1 MDSLVEA
8 GAVRQR
14 VTGLLE
20 VAQAEGRAITDE
32 AVARAAELACE
43 LALELLTL
51 ARLEE
56 TRVERRLERRL
67 MRLMRDE
74 AGRRLTLAF
83 TDQALRP
90 SRQER
95 VAEQLK
101 YLLRREGI
109 PNYFSRWERLQL
121 SAFKAV
127 GTLAP
132 GWVVP
137 RVIDKLEDEVARV
150 TLPAQEPE
158 LSRAIARSVA
168 RGARVNLNHL
178 GEAILGD
185 AEAKKRHATY
195 LKTLARDDIAAISIK
210 VSSVVAQ
217 LDVLGWERA
226 LVVLRDR
233 IGAVYREARARGD
246 KLVTLDMEEYRD
258 LELTFELL
266 SRLVMEEEHL
276 QVHAGVVL
284 QAYLPDGVPMLER
297 LIMLSEW
304 RVAAGGRRLRLRL
317 VKGANLAMERVDASL
332 HGFVQAPYANK
343 GDVDA
348 NFKRM
353 LIRAFE
359 AARSGVLE
367 VGVGSHNLFDLSF
380 AMALVAMW
388 GLDKVVGI
396 EMLEGIAP
404 SLQRAVIELAGG
416 LLVYTPTVDH
426 EDLLAAIAYLIR
438 RLDENTGKDNF
449 LRESFGMVPGSE
461 SFERE
466 RARFLASVARRDEP
480 MVGSRRQRSGLGVRV
495 GDAKRTSLAEPF
507 ENEPDTD
514 WTLPGNRAWVEAA
527 LLELEARLG
536 NGPLEVMPSAM
547 NRGATDEGA
556 MNRAATE
563 EGAMDRGATEGGAK
577 GLGATEGGAM
587 NRGATGFEVRYDPSR
602 PGVAVSRTTLL
613 PLDAVEG
620 VVVAARAAMVGWSRR
635 PVEARAEVLLE
646 VARHLRAAR
655 GELIALMVAEGG
667 KSASEGDGEVSE
679 AIDFAE
685 YYARQ
690 AVLQARELE
699 GSTLTPRGV
708 VLVTPPW
715 NFPLAIPAGGVF
727 AALVTGNAV
736 LLKPAPETPAIAGR
750 LAELCWAAG
759 VPRDVLG
766 FVPCANEPTGTAF
779 ITHPGVDTVILTGGT
794 ATARRF
800 LERRP
805 DLRLIAETGGK
816 NAMIAT
822 DMADRDL
829 VIKHVLHSAFNHSGQ
844 KCSAT
849 SLLILEAPL
858 YDDARFLERLADAAR
873 SLHVGSAWE
882 LGARVTPLI
891 REPSGALLE
900 ALTTLDAGE
909 SWLVEPRVAPD
920 NPRLW
925 SPGLKLGVKEGSR
938 THLTELF
945 GPVLAIMRA
954 DDLEHA
960 IRIANAVPYGL
971 TAGIQSLDDRESRF
985 WSESIDAGCLYVNR
999 VTTGAIVRRQP
1010 FGGRKASVFGPGA
1023 KAGGPNYA
1031 LQLVEVSA
1039 PSGQVDR
1046 AERAVSP
1053 SYDARWLGESVD
1065 PSLLIGQDNLFRYR
1079 PTVVLLRLASGTLEV
1094 EARMAIAAQRAVAG
1108 VLGGQL
1114 RASAPEAAP
1123 WHSTLGLGLEVEV
1136 GPASTLALDGLRR
1149 VRALGEVE
1157 SELRARC
1164 HASAIH
1170 YETAPVSP
1178 VGRVELLRW
1187 VEEQTLSVDYHRFG
1201 NLGSRDQEARSLPT
1215 L

>member
-1 MDSLVEA
+1 MDMDGEA

-20 VAQAEGRAITDE
+20 VARAAGVGEPAGVAEGRDE
-32 AVARAAELACE
+32 SRGHREVARAAELASE
-43 LALELLTL
+43 LARELLTL
-51 ARLEE
+51 ARIEE

-158 LSRAIARSVA
+158 LSRSIAKSVA

-185 AEAKKRHATY
+185 AEARKRHETY

-226 LVVLRDR
+226 LAVLRER
-233 IGAVYREARARGD
+233 IGAVYREARLRGD

-266 SRLVMEEEHL
+266 SRLVMEDEHL

-284 QAYLPDGVPMLER
+284 QAYLPDGAPMLER
-297 LIMLSEW
+297 LVALSK
-304 RVAAGGRRLRLRL
+304 RRLAAGGRRLRLRL

-332 HGFVQAPYANK
+332 HGFVQAPYSNK
-343 GDVDA
+343 ADVDA

-353 LIRAFE
+353 LVRAFE
-359 AARSGVLE
+359 AARDGELE

-380 AMALVAMW
+380 AMVLSAMW
-388 GLDKVVGI
+388 SLGGLVGI

-449 LRESFGMVPGSE
+449 LRESFGMVPDSE

-466 RARFLASVARRDEP
+466 RGRFLASVSRRDEP
-480 MVGSRRQRSGLGVRV
+480 MTGSRRERSGLGVR
-495 GDAKRTSLAEPF
+495 GGPAQRTALTEPF
-507 ENEPDTD
+507 DNEPDTD
-514 WTLPGNRAWVEAA
+514 WTLPGNRAWIARA
-527 LLELEARLG
+527 LAELEARLAL
-536 NGPLEVMPSAM
+536 GPLEVGVTGLVA
-547 NRGATDEGA
+547 GAA
-556 MNRAATE
+556 MNRAATDF
-563 EGAMDRGATEGGAK
+563 A
-577 GLGATEGGAM
+577 
-587 NRGATGFEVRYDPSR
+587 VRYDPSR
-602 PGVAVSRTTLL
+602 PGVCVSKTTILPVEAV
-613 PLDAVEG
+613 DG
-620 VVVAARAAMVGWSRR
+620 VVEAAREAMAAWSERT
-635 PVEARAEVLLE
+635 VEARAEVLLE
-646 VARHLRAAR
+646 VARVIREAR
-655 GELIALMVAEGG
+655 GELIALMVAEAG

-690 AVLQARELE
+690 AVVEARELE
-699 GSTLTPRGV
+699 GCALRPRGV

-715 NFPLAIPAGGVF
+715 NFPFAIPAGGVF
-727 AALVTGNAV
+727 AALVMGNAV
-736 LLKPAPETPAIAGR
+736 LLKPAPETPAIAAR

-759 VPRDVLG
+759 IPREVLH
-766 FVPCANEPTGTAF
+766 FVPCANEPTGTALV
-779 ITHPGVDTVILTGGT
+779 THPGVDTVILTGGT

-800 LERRP
+800 LSQRP
-805 DLRLIAETGGK
+805 GLRLIAETGGK

-829 VIKHVLHSAFNHSGQ
+829 VIKHALHSAFNHSGQ

-858 YDDARFLERLADAAR
+858 YDDRHFLERLADAAR

-891 REPSGALLE
+891 REPSGALLD
-900 ALTTLDAGE
+900 ALRTLDTGE
-909 SWLVEPRVAPD
+909 SWLVEPRVSPD

-925 SPGLKLGVKEGSR
+925 SPGIKLGVKEGSR

-945 GPVLAIMRA
+945 GPVLAVMRA

-971 TAGIQSLDDRESRF
+971 TAGFQSLDDRESRL

-1010 FGGRKASVFGPGA
+1010 FGGRKSSVFGPGA
-1023 KAGGPNYA
+1023 KAGGPNYT

-1039 PSGQVDR
+1039 ETRGAANPG
-1046 AERAVSP
+1046 
-1053 SYDARWLGESVD
+1053 YDARWLGEAVD
-1065 PSLLIGQDNLFRYR
+1065 PSRLIGQDNFFRYR
-1079 PTVVLLRLASGTLEV
+1079 PIVVGLRLGPSAREA
-1094 EARMAIAAQRAVAG
+1094 EARQAIAAQRAVAA
-1108 VLGGQL
+1108 VLGGEL
-1114 RASAPEAAP
+1114 RVSAPRVEP
-1123 WHSTLGLGLEVEV
+1123 WHAALSVEVEV
-1136 GPASTLALDGLRR
+1136 AGAVSLEGLRR
-1149 VRALGEVE
+1149 VRALGDVE
-1157 SELRARC
+1157 DELRARC
-1164 HASAIH
+1164 HERAIH

-1187 VEEQTLSVDYHRFG
+1187 VEEQTLSIDYHRFG
-1201 NLGSRDQEARSLPT
+1201 NLGARDQEARSLPS

>member
-1 MDSLVEA
+1 MDNQGGA
-8 GAVRQR
+8 GAVRGR
-14 VTGLLE
+14 VVALLE
-20 VAQAEGRAITDE
+20 TARAERSGTPVE
-32 AVARAAELACE
+32 RAAEIACE

-56 TRVERRLERRL
+56 TRTERRLERRL

-90 SRQER
+90 NRKER

-137 RVIDKLEDEVARV
+137 QVIDKLEDEVARV

-158 LSRAIARSVA
+158 LSRAIARTLG

-195 LKTLARDDIAAISIK
+195 LATLERPDIAAISIK

-217 LDVLGWERA
+217 LEVLGWERA
-226 LVVLRDR
+226 LVALRER
-233 IGAVYREARARGD
+233 IGAVYREARAQGD

-266 SRLVMEEEHL
+266 SRLVMAEEHL

-284 QAYLPDGVPMLER
+284 QAYLPDGAPMLER
-297 LIMLSEW
+297 LVALSE
-304 RVAAGGRRLRLRL
+304 RRMAAGGRKLRLRL

-332 HGFVQAPYANK
+332 HGFVQAPYTK
-343 GDVDA
+343 KSDVDA

-353 LIRAFE
+353 LVRALD
-359 AARSGVLE
+359 AARAGVLE

-380 AMALVAMW
+380 ALVLRAMW
-388 GLDKVVGI
+388 GLEEVVGI

-404 SLQRAVIELAGG
+404 SLQRAVIELAGD

-438 RLDENTGKDNF
+438 RLDENTGQDNF
-449 LRESFGMVPGSE
+449 LRESFGMAPGSE
-461 SFERE
+461 SFDRE
-466 RARFLASVARRDEP
+466 RVRFLASVSRRDEP
-480 MVGSRRQRSGLGVRV
+480 RVGSRRQRSGLGVQAS
-495 GDAKRTSLAEPF
+495 GTKRTALSEPF
-507 ENEPDTD
+507 ANEPDTD

-527 LLELEARLG
+527 LAALEARLEA
-536 NGPLEVMPSAM
+536 GPLEVWA
-547 NRGATDEGA
+547 GGVDV
-556 MNRAATE
+556 
-563 EGAMDRGATEGGAK
+563 EGG
-577 GLGATEGGAM
+577 GECVF
-587 NRGATGFEVRYDPSR
+587 REDPSR
-602 PGVAVSRTTLL
+602 PGVVVSRTTLL
-613 PLDAVEG
+613 PANAVDR
-620 VVVAARAAMVGWSRR
+620 VVGAAKEAVVGWSAQ
-635 PVEARAEVLLE
+635 PFEARAEVLLE
-646 VARHLRAAR
+646 VAKRMREAR

-667 KSASEGDGEVSE
+667 KSASEGDSEVSE

-690 AVLQARELE
+690 AVAQARELKE
-699 GSTLTPRGV
+699 GALRPRGV

-715 NFPLAIPAGGVF
+715 NFPFAIPAGGVL
-727 AALVTGNAV
+727 AALVMGNAV
-736 LLKPAPETPAIAGR
+736 LLKPAPETPAIAFR

-759 VPRDVLG
+759 VPRDVLQ
-766 FVPCANEPTGTAF
+766 FVPCANEPTGTALV
-779 ITHPGVDTVILTGGT
+779 THANVDTVILTGGT

-805 DLRLIAETGGK
+805 GLRLIAETGGK

-829 VIKHVLHSAFNHSGQ
+829 VIKHALHSAFNHSGQ

-891 REPSGALLE
+891 REASGALLH
-900 ALTTLDAGE
+900 ALTTLDSGE
-909 SWLVEPRVAPD
+909 SWLVEPRVAPE

-925 SPGLKLGVKEGSR
+925 SPGIKLGVKEGSR

-945 GPVLAIMRA
+945 GPVLAVMRA
-954 DDLEHA
+954 EDLGHA
-960 IRIANAVPYGL
+960 IQIANAVPYGL
-971 TAGIQSLDDRESRF
+971 TAGLQSLDDRESRW

-1023 KAGGPNYA
+1023 KAGGPNYT
-1031 LQLVEVSA
+1031 LQLVEVSTA
-1039 PSGQVDR
+1039 SEL
-1046 AERAVSP
+1046 AEPAMTP
-1053 SYDARWLGESVD
+1053 NYDARWLGESVD
-1065 PSLLIGQDNLFRYR
+1065 PSRLIGQDNLFRYR
-1079 PTVVLLRLASGTLEV
+1079 PTVVLLRLGSGTRAD
-1094 EARMAIAAQRAVAG
+1094 EARMAIAAQRTVAG

-1114 RASAPEAAP
+1114 RVSARSVEP
-1123 WHSTLGLGLEVEV
+1123 WHAALGVEV
-1136 GPASTLALDGLRR
+1136 ALMAPNELELGGLRR

-1164 HASAIH
+1164 HESAVH

-1187 VEEQTLSVDYHRFG
+1187 VEEQTLSIDYHRFG
-1201 NLGSRDQEARSLPT
+1201 NLGARDGEARDPGVLAEV
-1215 L
+1215 

>member
-1 MDSLVEA
+1 MDNHGEA
-8 GAVRQR
+8 GAVRTR
-14 VTGLLE
+14 VLGLLE
-20 VAQAEGRAITDE
+20 EARGSAAGGGYAI
-32 AVARAAELACE
+32 ARAAEVACE
-43 LALELLTL
+43 LARELLTL

-56 TRVERRLERRL
+56 TRGERRLERRL

-101 YLLRREGI
+101 HLLRREGI

-158 LSRAIARSVA
+158 LSRAIAKSVA

-226 LVVLRDR
+226 LEVLRER

-284 QAYLPDGVPMLER
+284 QAYLPDGAPMLER
-297 LIMLSEW
+297 LVALS
-304 RVAAGGRRLRLRL
+304 RSRLATGGRRVRLRL

-343 GDVDA
+343 ADVDA

-353 LIRAFE
+353 LVRAFE
-359 AARSGVLE
+359 AARAGELE

-380 AMALVAMW
+380 AMVLSAMW
-388 GLDKVVGI
+388 GLGEVVGI

-404 SLQRAVIELAGG
+404 SLQRAVIELAGD

-449 LRESFGMVPGSE
+449 LRESFGMEPGSE

-466 RARFLASVARRDEP
+466 RGRFLTSVSRRDEP
-480 MVGSRRQRSGLGVRV
+480 LTGSRRERSGLGVR
-495 GDAKRTSLAEPF
+495 GGAARRTRLADPF
-507 ENEPDTD
+507 DNEPDTD
-514 WTLPGNRAWVEAA
+514 WTLPGNRAWIEAA
-527 LLELEARLG
+527 LAALEARLAL
-536 NGPLEVMPSAM
+536 GPIAVGVAGLVA
-547 NRGATDEGA
+547 GGA
-556 MNRAATE
+556 MNRAA
-563 EGAMDRGATEGGAK
+563 A
-577 GLGATEGGAM
+577 EGGAM
-587 NRGATGFEVRYDPSR
+587 NRAAAELEGVVRADPSR
-602 PGVAVSRTTLL
+602 PGVVVSRTTLL
-613 PLDAVEG
+613 PLEG
-620 VVVAARAAMVGWSRR
+620 VDGVVRAARESIVEWAGR

-646 VARHLRAAR
+646 VARLMREARA
-655 GELIALMVAEGG
+655 ELIALMVAEAG

-690 AVLQARELE
+690 AVIQARELE
-699 GSTLTPRGV
+699 GCTVRPRGV

-727 AALVTGNAV
+727 AALVMGNAV

-750 LAELCWAAG
+750 LAELCWQAG
-759 VPRDVLG
+759 VPAAVLQ
-766 FVPCANEPTGTAF
+766 FVPCANEPTGSALVG
-779 ITHPGVDTVILTGGT
+779 HPGVDTVILTGGT

-800 LERRP
+800 LSQRP
-805 DLRLIAETGGK
+805 GLRLIAETGGK

-829 VIKHVLHSAFNHSGQ
+829 VIKHALHSAFNHSGQ

-858 YDDARFLERLADAAR
+858 YDDAHFLERLADAAR
-873 SLHVGSAWE
+873 SLHIGSAWE

-891 REPSGALLE
+891 REPSGALLD
-900 ALTTLDAGE
+900 ALTTLDPGE
-909 SWLVEPRVAPD
+909 SWLVEPRRSPD

-925 SPGLKLGVKEGSR
+925 SPGIKLGVREGSR

-945 GPVLAIMRA
+945 GPVLAVMRA
-954 DDLEHA
+954 DDLDHA

-971 TAGIQSLDDRESRF
+971 TAGIQSLDDRESRS

-1023 KAGGPNYA
+1023 KAGGPNYT

-1039 PSGQVDR
+1039 EAQSAAAQG
-1046 AERAVSP
+1046 
-1053 SYDARWLGESVD
+1053 YDARWLGEAVD
-1065 PSLLIGQDNLFRYR
+1065 PSRLIGQDNFFRYR
-1079 PTVVLLRLASGTLEV
+1079 PIVVGLRLGPSAREA
-1094 EARMAIAAQRAVAG
+1094 EARLAIAAQRAVAE

-1114 RASAPEAAP
+1114 RVSAPRVEP
-1123 WHSTLGLGLEVEV
+1123 WHAPLGVEVEV
-1136 GPASTLALDGLRR
+1136 AGTVSLEGLRR
-1149 VRALGEVE
+1149 VRALGDVE
-1157 SELRARC
+1157 DELRARC
-1164 HASAIH
+1164 HERAIH

-1187 VEEQTLSVDYHRFG
+1187 VEEQTLSIDYHRFG
-1201 NLGSRDQEARSLPT
+1201 NLGARDQEERSLPS